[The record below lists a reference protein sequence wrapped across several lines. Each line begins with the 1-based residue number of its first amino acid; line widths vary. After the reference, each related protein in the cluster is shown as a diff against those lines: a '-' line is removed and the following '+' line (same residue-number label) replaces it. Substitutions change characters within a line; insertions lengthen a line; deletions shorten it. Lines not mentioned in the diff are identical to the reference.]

1 MNDPSFLPLYILYF
15 LCSICKMS
23 HKRKSSFCDWC
34 DQSKQLLQNILLK
47 VNENADNEDQIE
59 QRLQER
65 LQRIE
70 EKMGHVEPTALVNS
84 PTSWGNL
91 DEYQNQREQSLKKTY
106 FNQCVITLQTK
117 LNVPRYMNNNLLYHY
132 SIVKAIKNTNIHQ

>member
-1 MNDPSFLPLYILYF
+1 M
-15 LCSICKMS
+15 
-23 HKRKSSFCDWC
+23 
-34 DQSKQLLQNILLK
+34 K

-84 PTSWGNL
+84 STSWGNL
-91 DEYQNQREQSLKKTY
+91 ERIPKPKGTITKKDVLQSMCD
-106 FNQCVITLQTK
+106 NITD
-117 LNVPRYMNNNLLYHY
+117 
-132 SIVKAIKNTNIHQ
+132 